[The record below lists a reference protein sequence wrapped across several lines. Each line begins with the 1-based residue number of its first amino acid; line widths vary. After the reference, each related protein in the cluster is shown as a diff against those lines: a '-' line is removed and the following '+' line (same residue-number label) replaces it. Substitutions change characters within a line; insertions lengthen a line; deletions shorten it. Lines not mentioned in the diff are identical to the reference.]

1 MFKRGIRLIGANQ
14 KYLFLGLALF
24 LLGSLMGFLN
34 ANVIQDMAR
43 DLLEQLEQIAKK
55 MEDSGSPLYVFWVIF
70 QNNVMASLTMLG
82 LGVFFGIFPIFALL
96 SNGLLLGY
104 MLKTM
109 SLQGINPFSVLAL
122 GILPHGV
129 IEIFAVIVAAAIGIK
144 YGMYMIR
151 IIFSMANSG
160 GRSRVLDEFKES
172 LHELPYIVGSI
183 IVLLF
188 LAAVIESTI
197 TPLLI
202 QNFIDLGK
210 INV

>member
-1 MFKRGIRLIGANQ
+1 MANNQ

-24 LLGSLMGFLN
+24 LLGSLLGYLN
-34 ANVIQDMAR
+34 AELIQNMAK
-43 DLLEQLEQIAKK
+43 DLLEQLEKIAKR
-55 MEDSGSPLYVFWVIF
+55 MEDHGSPFYTFWVIF
-70 QNNVMASLTMLG
+70 QNNVIASLTMLG
-82 LGVFFGIFPIFALL
+82 LGVFFGIFPVFALL
-96 SNGLLLGY
+96 SNGVLLGY

-109 SLQGINPFSVLAL
+109 AIKGINPLSILAL

-151 IIFSMANSG
+151 IMLSMANSG
-160 GRSRVLDEFKES
+160 VRSRVLDEFKES
-172 LHELPYIVGSI
+172 LHELPYIVGSV

-197 TPLLI
+197 TPFLI
-202 QNFIDLGK
+202 HTFIDLGK
-210 INV
+210 IDA

>member
-1 MFKRGIRLIGANQ
+1 MAANQ
-14 KYLFLGLALF
+14 KYLFLGFALF
-24 LLGSLMGFLN
+24 LLGSLLGFLN
-34 ANVIQDMAR
+34 ANLIQDMAR
-43 DLLEQLEQIAKK
+43 DLLKQLEEIAKRL
-55 MEDSGSPLYVFWVIF
+55 EDNGSALNVFWVIF

-82 LGVFFGIFPIFALL
+82 LGVFFGIFPIFALV
-96 SNGLLLGY
+96 SNGVLLGF

-109 SLQGINPFSVLAL
+109 ATNGANPFSILAF

-144 YGMYMIR
+144 YGMFMFR
-151 IIFSMANSG
+151 IIFSMGSNG
-160 GRSRVLDEFKES
+160 TRSRVLDEFKES
-172 LHELPYIVGSI
+172 LHELPYIVGSV

-202 QNFIDLGK
+202 HNFIDLGK